1 MAKEKPRYVVPGS
14 LNKRQATNST
24 VQIYATLRQALL
36 DYVSPQQEMLREI
49 VGDPPRIYVR
59 SAPDGVV
66 FPYLTLLLSRT
77 SQAAY
82 NGYREQATLEVQA
95 LGRPESQLP
104 LVETAM
110 DVVDQCLTSYT
121 NPTQGLIVGRSR
133 TRSTIPLFT
142 DPAESTVVG
151 VVATYDLFLWPTV
164 LTSRA

>member
-1 MAKEKPRYVVPGS
+1 
-14 LNKRQATNST
+14 
-24 VQIYATLRQALL
+24 
-36 DYVSPQQEMLREI
+36 
-49 VGDPPRIYVR
+49 
-59 SAPDGVV
+59 
-66 FPYLTLLLSRT
+66 
-77 SQAAY
+77 
-82 NGYREQATLEVQA
+82 
-95 LGRPESQLP
+95 
-104 LVETAM
+104 M